1 MLFGE
6 EFTAGAL
13 VLTLFVIGKSVVA
26 FSGPSNDLLMMTDHQ
41 YAVMIN
47 HWAFGVVNVVLNYF
61 LIIELGF
68 IGAAISTAAVLA
80 VLNIVRV
87 LEVWYFEG
95 LIPYSRRLW
104 KPIIA
109 ALVALAVMYGT
120 SLVLSGLLL
129 LIAGSSAGGVVY
141 LCVLYLL
148 GIEQR
153 DKQMLNDY
161 YSLLG

>member
-1 MLFGE
+1 
-6 EFTAGAL
+6 
-13 VLTLFVIGKSVVA
+13 
-26 FSGPSNDLLMMTDHQ
+26 
-41 YAVMIN
+41 
-47 HWAFGVVNVVLNYF
+47 
-61 LIIELGF
+61 
-68 IGAAISTAAVLA
+68 
-80 VLNIVRV
+80 
-87 LEVWYFEG
+87 
-95 LIPYSRRLW
+95 
-104 KPIIA
+104 
-109 ALVALAVMYGT
+109 MYGT